1 MAVYDVPKLP
11 SFNQMA
17 DNGVHGFC
25 LATRSMWKTDFKGT
39 WIACSPI
46 QAPSQ
51 PEGGLPWFSEQM
63 NEHPLS
69 TTHRCVGPTH
79 PFIWKVMDSFP
90 LPGGVPVV
98 LQVGVEQGLV
108 RKVLW
113 KTAEELPWG
122 HHFVSLSFP
131 SAQTPA

>member
-1 MAVYDVPKLP
+1 
-11 SFNQMA
+11 
-17 DNGVHGFC
+17 
-25 LATRSMWKTDFKGT
+25 MWKTDFKGT